1 MIIEEKRQKI
11 RPSETKI
18 CGQKLVMEDR
28 AKLSVTGV
36 ENVEG
41 FSETSVTLD
50 TNMGRLLIKG
60 ENLHINKL
68 DVSDGEFSLDGKV
81 NSLEYLK
88 KPGKKGSFLENLF
101 R

>member
-1 MIIEEKRQKI
+1 MIIEEKKQKI
-11 RPSETKI
+11 RPAEIRISEH
-18 CGQKLVMEDR
+18 KLVMENR
-28 AKLSVTGV
+28 EKLSVTGV

-88 KPGKKGSFLENLF
+88 KSGKKGSLLENLF